1 MKKTIRKISIFLAL
15 TLVLSTFSSCA
26 FLKNKLKNIKGELVG
41 NSFTIDFYDNY
52 GSDLL
57 TIHGNKVGLEA
68 NYVST
73 DSIDSDGSTT
83 TNYELSS
90 VVTLT
95 VDGSQIAQ
103 TGNTIIFAENGITKL
118 EDFALQST
126 EISTSGGSI
135 NLLDRK
141 INKLQ
146 NLIGTPKIVIVCS
159 QLGIPIAVYG
169 GNNVYWEI
177 PDDLPKTTK
186 LNIDGKAL
194 YIHRTNYILLDS
206 SIIDFSE

>member
-1 MKKTIRKISIFLAL
+1 MKKTIRKISICLAL
-15 TLVLSTFSSCA
+15 ILVLANFSSCA

-52 GSDLL
+52 GTDLL

-95 VDGSQIAQ
+95 VLRLPKQVILS
-103 TGNTIIFAENGITKL
+103 FSLKMVL
-118 EDFALQST
+118 P
-126 EISTSGGSI
+126 
-135 NLLDRK
+135 NLK
-141 INKLQ
+141 IL
-146 NLIGTPKIVIVCS
+146 LFS
-159 QLGIPIAVYG
+159 QLKFLLVVVLLIYLI
-169 GNNVYWEI
+169 E
-177 PDDLPKTTK
+177 KS
-186 LNIDGKAL
+186 
-194 YIHRTNYILLDS
+194 TNYKI
-206 SIIDFSE
+206 

>member
-1 MKKTIRKISIFLAL
+1 MKKTIRKISICLAL
-15 TLVLSTFSSCA
+15 ILVLATFSSCA

-52 GSDLL
+52 GTDLL

-103 TGNTIIFAENGITKL
+103 TGNTIIFAENG
-118 EDFALQST
+118 
-126 EISTSGGSI
+126 GSI

-169 GNNVYWEI
+169 GNSVYWEV

-194 YIHRTNYILLDS
+194 YIHRANYILLDS